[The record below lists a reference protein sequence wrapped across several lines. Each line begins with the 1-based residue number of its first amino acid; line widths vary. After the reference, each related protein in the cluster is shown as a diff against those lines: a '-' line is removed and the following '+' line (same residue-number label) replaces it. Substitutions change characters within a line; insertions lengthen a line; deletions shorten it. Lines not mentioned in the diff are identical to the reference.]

1 MNKHYYYSH
10 KHTCKNGGLNRVD
23 AEAIHRLVL
32 DWLKDISTNGE
43 KFHRLQEEGRN
54 RIKKRIDF
62 LNKSLKELDQEE
74 IRLEKEIEARV
85 SELVKTKL
93 DAVKSTVE
101 KSIVKLDQE
110 KKDIEAKQLYI
121 KHEIKE
127 LKKLLADGKDLF
139 KEYSEEIKDLLNNS
153 FADLKNRLKCVIS
166 YIRID
171 NTHIKISAFGCL
183 TEKRLVRVCSAL
195 LPRQDS
201 NL

>member
-93 DAVKSTVE
+93 GVVKDTIE
-101 KSIVKLDQE
+101 KSIVKLNE
-110 KKDIEAKQLYI
+110 ASKDLEAKRLYI
-121 KHEIKE
+121 EYEIEE
-127 LKKLLADGKDLF
+127 LKKLLADDQNLF
-139 KEYSEEIKDLLNNS
+139 TEYSHRIKEVLGTGS
-153 FADLKNRLKCVIS
+153 VDLKEELKSIIS
-166 YIRID
+166 YIRLD
-171 NTHIKISAFGCL
+171 EKVIKIALSGVNRKALSSSVFSSAS
-183 TEKRLVRVCSAL
+183 LV
-195 LPRQDS
+195 
-201 NL
+201 